1 MKTYTILTVLCFLVS
16 INGMAQVDSNDSPRK
31 VKLYATGGLGVS
43 YFKYDVRN
51 LNQKIHNQ
59 SYRFVAPN
67 IRIGIAA
74 DKPISKNLSLKIG
87 LRIGLRIKRTSLYD
101 EQDYYLVY
109 PYSFLDINEIVS
121 SSNSSFVEI
130 PLGLQWTKKNVK
142 IGLSAIYRDF
152 AVFTDARDPMDF
164 GIVPSLFY
172 MLNDKFSIGFEY
184 FVGYNEIGRYVVH
197 DDFGKFIYFDYS
209 NRFAQ
214 LTIEYRLKRQ

>member
-1 MKTYTILTVLCFLVS
+1 MKIVS
-16 INGMAQVDSNDSPRK
+16 ILIVLSLLASISSRAQSGVNDRSK
-31 VKLYATGGLGVS
+31 KIKLNVTGGLGVS

-51 LNQKIHNQ
+51 LNKKIHNQ
-59 SYRFVAPN
+59 SYRFAAPN

-74 DKPISKNLSLKIG
+74 DKPISKRLSLKTG
-87 LRIGLRIKRTSLYD
+87 LRIGVRIKRTSLYD

-109 PYSFLDINEIVS
+109 PYSFLDMNEKVS

-130 PLGLQWTKKNVK
+130 PLGLQWTDKKIK

-164 GIVPSLFY
+164 GIVPSFLYIF
-172 MLNDKFSIGFEY
+172 NDKLSIGFEY
-184 FVGYNEIGRYVVH
+184 FVGYNEIGKYSVH
-197 DDFGKFIYFDYS
+197 DDFGKYIYFDYS

-214 LTIEYRLKRQ
+214 LMIEYRLKKK